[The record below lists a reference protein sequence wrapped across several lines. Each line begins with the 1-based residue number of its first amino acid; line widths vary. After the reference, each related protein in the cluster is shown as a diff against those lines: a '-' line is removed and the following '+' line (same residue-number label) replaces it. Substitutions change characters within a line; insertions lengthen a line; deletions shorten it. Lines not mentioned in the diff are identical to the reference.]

1 MALYQATTQQVEELT
16 KSTGTGY
23 PSIDRPWLS
32 YYTKE
37 AIEDPLPQMS
47 LFEYLYE
54 NNKYNLDSDALNY
67 MGNKISFRE
76 LFKRIDEAAKAFL
89 AQGVQEGDIVSILT
103 VACVPCVISF
113 YALNKIGAIVDFIN
127 VLSTAKDLVKFFRA
141 NKSKVVVSADIFMN
155 KALLAAKAIGVEH
168 VISFSM
174 EDDLPFLK
182 KVGTLFQSNPDVDE
196 SYLQDKV
203 VLTWDKFIASGAHVP
218 DITYIKNPNTPA
230 LLAHTGGTTGFPKA
244 VMLSDNAMNA
254 VAFQYHYIFRVEPK
268 ENVFLN
274 LVVPFVVYGSLINM
288 HMPLTMRSTVVLIP
302 NFDAEDWPEYFN
314 KYKPNFITA
323 IPNYIAP
330 MLNNPRM
337 RNVNL
342 ECLKVIAVG
351 GEGAGNALEVDMN
364 RFLKRHG
371 SKAKL
376 LKGYGMT
383 ELSASACTGFGDV
396 NALGSVGV
404 PLPRNQ
410 VQIVNPD
417 TGMECKYNEIG
428 EICFRGPGMMLG
440 YKDNPEEMKSL
451 FRKHSDGTYWVHTG
465 DLGYMNRKGL
475 LYIVGRIKRA
485 ILTQYKG
492 TAYRIY
498 PNVIEEVLIS
508 HPAVREACVVKLH
521 EDRRGR
527 TKAYIAL
534 NDHNRVDEEEI
545 ERELRSFCDAEMAEY
560 MRPFLYEFRGSLP
573 LTPAGKVDYKLLEI
587 QTAGQR

>member
-47 LFEYLYE
+47 LFDYLYE

-113 YALNKIGAIVDFIN
+113 YALNKIGAVVDFIN

-203 VLTWDKFIASGAHVP
+203 VLTWDKFIATGAHVP

>member
-16 KSTGTGY
+16 KTTGTGY

-32 YYTKE
+32 YFSKE
-37 AIEDPLPQMS
+37 ALEDPLPQMS

-67 MGNKISFRE
+67 MGHKISYRE

-89 AQGVQEGDIVSILT
+89 AQGVREGDIVSILT
-103 VACVPCVISF
+103 VASVPCVICF
-113 YALNKIGAIVDFIN
+113 YALNKIGAVVDYIN

-141 NKSKVVVSADIFMN
+141 NKSRVVVSADIFMN
-155 KALLAAKAIGVEH
+155 KTLLAAKAIGVEH
-168 VISFSM
+168 VIAFSM
-174 EDDLPFLK
+174 EEDLPFFK

-196 SYLQDKV
+196 SYLQDDI
-203 VLTWDKFIASGAHVP
+203 VLTWDKFIATGAHVP
-218 DITYIKNPNTPA
+218 DITYQKDPATPA

-244 VMLSDNAMNA
+244 VVLSDNAMNA
-254 VAFQYHYIFRVEPK
+254 VAFQYHYIFHLDLK
-268 ENVFLN
+268 ESVFLD

-302 NFDAEDWPEYFN
+302 NFDADDWPEYFN
-314 KYKPNFITA
+314 KYKPNYLTA
-323 IPNYIAP
+323 IPNYVAP

-342 ECLKVIAVG
+342 DCLKVIAVG
-351 GEGAGNALEVDMN
+351 GEGAGNALEVDLN

-383 ELSASACTGFGDV
+383 EMSASACTAFGDV
-396 NALGSVGV
+396 NALGSVGA

-417 TGMECKYNEIG
+417 TGLECKYNEIG
-428 EICFRGPGMMLG
+428 EICFQGPGQMMG
-440 YKDNPEEMKSL
+440 YMNDPEEMKTVD
-451 FRKHSDGTYWVHTG
+451 RKHSDGTYWLHTG
-465 DLGYMNRKGL
+465 DLGYMNRRGL

-498 PNVIEEVLIS
+498 PNVIEDILMS

-521 EDRRGR
+521 EDRWGR

-545 ERELRSFCDAEMAEY
+545 ERELRSYCDNEMAEY

>member
-16 KSTGTGY
+16 KTTGTGY

-32 YYTKE
+32 YFSKE
-37 AIEDPLPQMS
+37 ALEDPLPQMS

-67 MGNKISFRE
+67 MGHKISYRE

-89 AQGVQEGDIVSILT
+89 AQGVREGDIVSILT
-103 VACVPCVISF
+103 VASVPCVICF
-113 YALNKIGAIVDFIN
+113 YALNKIGAVVDYIN

-141 NKSKVVVSADIFMN
+141 NKSRVVVSADIFMN
-155 KALLAAKAIGVEH
+155 KTLLAAKAIGVEH
-168 VISFSM
+168 VIAFSM

-182 KVGTLFQSNPDVDE
+182 NVGTLFQSNPDVDE
-196 SYLQDKV
+196 SYLQDDI

-218 DITYIKNPNTPA
+218 DITYQKDPSKPA

-244 VMLSDNAMNA
+244 VVLSDNAMNA
-254 VAFQYHYIFRVEPK
+254 VAFQYHYIFHLDLK
-268 ENVFLN
+268 ESVFLD

-302 NFDAEDWPEYFN
+302 NFDADDWPEYFN
-314 KYKPNFITA
+314 KYKPNYLTA
-323 IPNYIAP
+323 IPNYVAP

-342 ECLKVIAVG
+342 DCLKVIAVG
-351 GEGAGNALEVDMN
+351 GEGAGNALEVDLN

-383 ELSASACTGFGDV
+383 EMSASACTAFGDV
-396 NALGSVGV
+396 NALGSVGA

-417 TGMECKYNEIG
+417 TGLECKYNEIG
-428 EICFRGPGMMLG
+428 EICFQGPGQMMG
-440 YKDNPEEMKSL
+440 YMNDPEEMKTVY
-451 FRKHSDGTYWVHTG
+451 RKHSDGTYWLHTG
-465 DLGYMNRKGL
+465 DLGYMNRRGL

-498 PNVIEEVLIS
+498 PNVIEDILMS
-508 HPAVREACVVKLH
+508 HPAVREACIVKLH

-545 ERELRSFCDAEMAEY
+545 ERELRSYCDNEMAEY

>member
-113 YALNKIGAIVDFIN
+113 YALNKIGAVVDFIN

>member
-16 KSTGTGY
+16 KTTGTGY

-32 YYTKE
+32 YFSKE
-37 AIEDPLPQMS
+37 ALEDPLPQMS

-67 MGNKISFRE
+67 MGHKISYRE

-89 AQGVQEGDIVSILT
+89 AQGVREGDIVSILT
-103 VACVPCVISF
+103 VASVPCVICF
-113 YALNKIGAIVDFIN
+113 YALNKIGAVVDYIN

-141 NKSKVVVSADIFMN
+141 NKSRVVVSADIFMN
-155 KALLAAKAIGVEH
+155 KTLLAAKAIGVEH
-168 VISFSM
+168 VIAFSM
-174 EDDLPFLK
+174 EEDLPFFK

-196 SYLQDKV
+196 SYLQDDV
-203 VLTWDKFIASGAHVP
+203 VLTWDKFLATGAHVP
-218 DITYIKNPNTPA
+218 DITYQKDPATPA

-244 VMLSDNAMNA
+244 VVLSDNAMNA
-254 VAFQYHYIFRVEPK
+254 VAFQYHYIFHLDLK
-268 ENVFLN
+268 ESVFLD

-302 NFDAEDWPEYFN
+302 NFDADDWPEYFN
-314 KYKPNFITA
+314 KYKPNYLTA
-323 IPNYIAP
+323 IPNYVAP

-342 ECLKVIAVG
+342 DCLKVIAVG
-351 GEGAGNALEVDMN
+351 GEGAGNALEVDLN

-383 ELSASACTGFGDV
+383 EMSASACTAFGDV
-396 NALGSVGV
+396 NALGSVGA

-417 TGMECKYNEIG
+417 TGLECKYNEIG
-428 EICFRGPGMMLG
+428 EICFQGPGQMMG
-440 YKDNPEEMKSL
+440 YMNDPEEMKTVY
-451 FRKHSDGTYWVHTG
+451 RKHSDGTYWLHTG
-465 DLGYMNRKGL
+465 DLGYMNRRGL

-498 PNVIEEVLIS
+498 PNVIEDILMS
-508 HPAVREACVVKLH
+508 HPAVREACIVKLH

-545 ERELRSFCDAEMAEY
+545 ERELRSYCDNEMAEY

>member
-1 MALYQATTQQVEELT
+1 MAFTDA
-16 KSTGTGY
+16 GY

-32 YYTKE
+32 YFSKE
-37 AIEDPLPQMS
+37 ALEDPLPQMS

-67 MGNKISFRE
+67 MGHKISYRE

-89 AQGVQEGDIVSILT
+89 AQGVREGDIVSILT
-103 VACVPCVISF
+103 VASVPCVICF
-113 YALNKIGAIVDFIN
+113 YALNKIGAVVDYIN

-141 NKSKVVVSADIFMN
+141 NKSRVVVSADIFMN
-155 KALLAAKAIGVEH
+155 KTLLAAKAIGVEH
-168 VISFSM
+168 VIAFSM
-174 EDDLPFLK
+174 EEDLPFLK

-196 SYLQDKV
+196 SYLQDDV
-203 VLTWDKFIASGAHVP
+203 VLTWDKFLASGAHVP
-218 DITYIKNPNTPA
+218 DITYQKDPATPA

-244 VMLSDNAMNA
+244 VVLSDNAMNA
-254 VAFQYHYIFRVEPK
+254 VAFQYHYIFHLDLK
-268 ENVFLN
+268 ESVFLD

-302 NFDAEDWPEYFN
+302 NFDADDWPEYFN
-314 KYKPNFITA
+314 KYKPNYLTA
-323 IPNYIAP
+323 IPNYVAP

-342 ECLKVIAVG
+342 DCLKVIAVG
-351 GEGAGNALEVDMN
+351 GEGAGNALEVDLN

-383 ELSASACTGFGDV
+383 EMSASACTAFGDV
-396 NALGSVGV
+396 NALGSVGA

-417 TGMECKYNEIG
+417 TGLECKYNEIG
-428 EICFRGPGMMLG
+428 EICFQGPGQMMG
-440 YKDNPEEMKSL
+440 YMNDPEEMKTVY
-451 FRKHSDGTYWVHTG
+451 RKHSDGTYWLHTG
-465 DLGYMNRKGL
+465 DLGYMNRRGL

-498 PNVIEEVLIS
+498 PNVIEDILMS
-508 HPAVREACVVKLH
+508 HPAVREACIVKLH

-545 ERELRSFCDAEMAEY
+545 ERELRSYCDNEMAEY

>member
-16 KSTGTGY
+16 KTTGTGY

-32 YYTKE
+32 YFSKE
-37 AIEDPLPQMS
+37 ALEDPLPQMS

-67 MGNKISFRE
+67 MGHKISYRE

-89 AQGVQEGDIVSILT
+89 AQGVREGDIVSILT
-103 VACVPCVISF
+103 VASVPCVICF
-113 YALNKIGAIVDFIN
+113 YALNKIGAIVDYIN

-141 NKSKVVVSADIFMN
+141 NKSRVVVSADIFMN
-155 KALLAAKAIGVEH
+155 KTLLAAKAIGVEH
-168 VISFSM
+168 VIAFSM
-174 EDDLPFLK
+174 EEDLPFFK

-196 SYLQDKV
+196 SYLQDDV
-203 VLTWDKFIASGAHVP
+203 VLTWDKFLASGAHVP
-218 DITYIKNPNTPA
+218 DITYQKDPATPA

-244 VMLSDNAMNA
+244 VVLSDNAMNA
-254 VAFQYHYIFRVEPK
+254 VAFQYHYIFH
-268 ENVFLN
+268 LD
-274 LVVPFVVYGSLINM
+274 FVVYGSLINM

-302 NFDAEDWPEYFN
+302 NFDADDWPEYFN
-314 KYKPNFITA
+314 KYKPNYLTA
-323 IPNYIAP
+323 IPNYVAP

-342 ECLKVIAVG
+342 DCLKVIAVG
-351 GEGAGNALEVDMN
+351 GEGAGNALEVDLN

-383 ELSASACTGFGDV
+383 EMSASACTAFGDV
-396 NALGSVGV
+396 NALGSVGA

-417 TGMECKYNEIG
+417 TGLECKYNEIG
-428 EICFRGPGMMLG
+428 EICFQGPGQMMG
-440 YKDNPEEMKSL
+440 YMNDPEEMKTVY
-451 FRKHSDGTYWVHTG
+451 RKHSDGTYWLHTG
-465 DLGYMNRKGL
+465 DLGYMNRRGL

-498 PNVIEEVLIS
+498 PNVIEDILMS
-508 HPAVREACVVKLH
+508 HPAVREACIVKLH

-545 ERELRSFCDAEMAEY
+545 ERELRSYCDNEMAEY

>member
-16 KSTGTGY
+16 KTTGTGY

-32 YYTKE
+32 YFSKE
-37 AIEDPLPQMS
+37 ALEDPLPQMS

-67 MGNKISFRE
+67 MGHKISYRE

-89 AQGVQEGDIVSILT
+89 AQGVREGDIVSILT
-103 VACVPCVISF
+103 VASVPCVICF
-113 YALNKIGAIVDFIN
+113 YALNKIGAVVDYIN

-141 NKSKVVVSADIFMN
+141 NKSRVVVSADIFMN
-155 KALLAAKAIGVEH
+155 KTLLAAKAIGVEH
-168 VISFSM
+168 VIAFSM
-174 EDDLPFLK
+174 EEDLPFFK

-196 SYLQDKV
+196 SYLQDDV
-203 VLTWDKFIASGAHVP
+203 VLTWDKFLASGAHVP
-218 DITYIKNPNTPA
+218 DITYQKDPATPA

-244 VMLSDNAMNA
+244 VVLSDNAMNA
-254 VAFQYHYIFRVEPK
+254 VAFQYHYIFHLDLK
-268 ENVFLN
+268 ESVFLD

-302 NFDAEDWPEYFN
+302 NFDADDWPEYFN
-314 KYKPNFITA
+314 KYKPNYLTA
-323 IPNYIAP
+323 IPNYVAP

-342 ECLKVIAVG
+342 DCLKVIAVG
-351 GEGAGNALEVDMN
+351 GEGAGNALEVDLN

-383 ELSASACTGFGDV
+383 EMSASACTAFGDV
-396 NALGSVGV
+396 NALGSVGA

-417 TGMECKYNEIG
+417 TGLECKYNEIG
-428 EICFRGPGMMLG
+428 EICFQGPGQMMG
-440 YKDNPEEMKSL
+440 YMNDPEEMKTVY
-451 FRKHSDGTYWVHTG
+451 RKHSDGTYWLHTG
-465 DLGYMNRKGL
+465 DLGYMNRRGL

-498 PNVIEEVLIS
+498 PNVIEDILMS
-508 HPAVREACVVKLH
+508 HPAVREACIVKLH

-545 ERELRSFCDAEMAEY
+545 ERELRSYCDNEMAEY

>member
-16 KSTGTGY
+16 KTTGTGY

-32 YYTKE
+32 YFSKE
-37 AIEDPLPQMS
+37 ALEDPLPQMS

-67 MGNKISFRE
+67 MGHKISYRE

-89 AQGVQEGDIVSILT
+89 AQGVREGDIVSILT
-103 VACVPCVISF
+103 VASVPCVICF
-113 YALNKIGAIVDFIN
+113 YALNKIGAVVDYIN

-141 NKSKVVVSADIFMN
+141 NKSRVVVSADIFMN
-155 KALLAAKAIGVEH
+155 KTLLAAKAIGVEH
-168 VISFSM
+168 VIAFSM
-174 EDDLPFLK
+174 EEDLPFFK

-196 SYLQDKV
+196 SYLQDDV
-203 VLTWDKFIASGAHVP
+203 VLTWDKFLASGAHVP
-218 DITYIKNPNTPA
+218 DITYQKDPSKPA

-244 VMLSDNAMNA
+244 VVLSDNAMNA
-254 VAFQYHYIFRVEPK
+254 VAFQYHYIFHLEPK
-268 ENVFLN
+268 ESVFLN

-302 NFDAEDWPEYFN
+302 NFDADDWPEYFN
-314 KYKPNFITA
+314 KYKPNYLTA
-323 IPNYIAP
+323 IPNYVAP

-342 ECLKVIAVG
+342 DCLKVIAVG
-351 GEGAGNALEVDMN
+351 GEGAGNALEVDLN

-383 ELSASACTGFGDV
+383 EMSASACTAFGDV
-396 NALGSVGV
+396 NALGSVGA

-417 TGMECKYNEIG
+417 TGLECKYNEIG
-428 EICFRGPGMMLG
+428 EICFQGPGQMMG
-440 YKDNPEEMKSL
+440 YMNDPEEMKTVY
-451 FRKHSDGTYWVHTG
+451 RKHSDGTYWLHTG
-465 DLGYMNRKGL
+465 DLGYMNRRGL

-498 PNVIEEVLIS
+498 PNVIEDILMS
-508 HPAVREACVVKLH
+508 HPAVREACIVKLH

-545 ERELRSFCDAEMAEY
+545 ERELRSYCDNEMAEY

>member
-16 KSTGTGY
+16 KTTGTGY

-32 YYTKE
+32 YFSKE
-37 AIEDPLPQMS
+37 ALEDPLPQMS

-67 MGNKISFRE
+67 MGHKISYRE

-89 AQGVQEGDIVSILT
+89 AQGVREGDIVSILT
-103 VACVPCVISF
+103 VASVPCVICF
-113 YALNKIGAIVDFIN
+113 YALNKIGAVVDYIN

-141 NKSKVVVSADIFMN
+141 NKSRVVVSADIFMN
-155 KALLAAKAIGVEH
+155 KTLLAAKAIGVEH
-168 VISFSM
+168 VIAFSM
-174 EDDLPFLK
+174 EEDLPFLK

-196 SYLQDKV
+196 SYLQDDV
-203 VLTWDKFIASGAHVP
+203 VLTWDKFLASGAHVP
-218 DITYIKNPNTPA
+218 DITYQKDPATPA

-244 VMLSDNAMNA
+244 VVLSDNAMNA
-254 VAFQYHYIFRVEPK
+254 VAFQYHYIFHLDLK
-268 ENVFLN
+268 ESVFLD

-302 NFDAEDWPEYFN
+302 NFDADDWPEYFN
-314 KYKPNFITA
+314 KYKPNYLTA
-323 IPNYIAP
+323 IPNYVAP

-342 ECLKVIAVG
+342 DCLKVIAVG
-351 GEGAGNALEVDMN
+351 GEGAGNALEVDLN

-383 ELSASACTGFGDV
+383 EMSASACTAFGDV
-396 NALGSVGV
+396 NALGSVGA

-417 TGMECKYNEIG
+417 TGLECKYNEIG
-428 EICFRGPGMMLG
+428 EICFQGPGQMMG
-440 YKDNPEEMKSL
+440 YMNDPEEMKTVY
-451 FRKHSDGTYWVHTG
+451 RKHSDGTYWLHTG
-465 DLGYMNRKGL
+465 DLGYMNRRGL

-498 PNVIEEVLIS
+498 PNVIEDILMS

-521 EDRRGR
+521 EDRWGR

-545 ERELRSFCDAEMAEY
+545 ERELRSYCDNEMAEY

>member
-16 KSTGTGY
+16 KTTGTGY

-32 YYTKE
+32 YFSKE
-37 AIEDPLPQMS
+37 ALEDPLPQMS

-67 MGNKISFRE
+67 MGHKISYRE

-89 AQGVQEGDIVSILT
+89 AQGVREGDIVSILT
-103 VACVPCVISF
+103 VASVPCVICF
-113 YALNKIGAIVDFIN
+113 YALNKIGAVVDYIN

-141 NKSKVVVSADIFMN
+141 NKSRVVVSADIFMN
-155 KALLAAKAIGVEH
+155 KTLLAAKAIGVEH
-168 VISFSM
+168 VIAFSM
-174 EDDLPFLK
+174 EEDLPFFK

-196 SYLQDKV
+196 SYLQDDV
-203 VLTWDKFIASGAHVP
+203 VLTWDKFLASGAHVP
-218 DITYIKNPNTPA
+218 DIPYQKDPATPA

-244 VMLSDNAMNA
+244 VVLSDNAMNA
-254 VAFQYHYIFRVEPK
+254 VAFQYHYIFHLDLK
-268 ENVFLN
+268 ESVFLD

-302 NFDAEDWPEYFN
+302 NFDADDWPEYFN
-314 KYKPNFITA
+314 KYKPNYLTA
-323 IPNYIAP
+323 IPNYVAP

-342 ECLKVIAVG
+342 DCLKVIAVG
-351 GEGAGNALEVDMN
+351 GEGAGNALEVDLN

-383 ELSASACTGFGDV
+383 EMSASACTAFGDV
-396 NALGSVGV
+396 NALGSVGA

-417 TGMECKYNEIG
+417 TGLECKYNEIG
-428 EICFRGPGMMLG
+428 EICFQGPGQMMG
-440 YKDNPEEMKSL
+440 YMNDPEEMKTVY
-451 FRKHSDGTYWVHTG
+451 RKHSDGTYWLHTG
-465 DLGYMNRKGL
+465 DLGYMNRRGL

-498 PNVIEEVLIS
+498 PNVIEDILMS
-508 HPAVREACVVKLH
+508 HPAVREACIVKLH

-545 ERELRSFCDAEMAEY
+545 ERELRSYCDNEMAEY

>member
-16 KSTGTGY
+16 KTTGTGY

-32 YYTKE
+32 YFSKE
-37 AIEDPLPQMS
+37 ALEDPLPQMS

-67 MGNKISFRE
+67 MGHKISYRE

-89 AQGVQEGDIVSILT
+89 AQGVREGDIVSILT
-103 VACVPCVISF
+103 VASVPCVICF
-113 YALNKIGAIVDFIN
+113 YALNKIGAVVDYIN

-141 NKSKVVVSADIFMN
+141 NKSRVVVSADIFMN
-155 KALLAAKAIGVEH
+155 KTLLAAKAIGVEH
-168 VISFSM
+168 VIAFSM
-174 EDDLPFLK
+174 EEDLPFFK

-196 SYLQDKV
+196 SYLQDDV
-203 VLTWDKFIASGAHVP
+203 VLTWDKFLASGAHVP
-218 DITYIKNPNTPA
+218 DITYQKDPATPA

-244 VMLSDNAMNA
+244 VVLSDNAMNA
-254 VAFQYHYIFRVEPK
+254 VAFQYHYIFHLEPK
-268 ENVFLN
+268 ESVFLN

-302 NFDAEDWPEYFN
+302 NFDADDWPEYFN
-314 KYKPNFITA
+314 KYKPNYLTA
-323 IPNYIAP
+323 IPNYVAP

-342 ECLKVIAVG
+342 DCLKVIAVG
-351 GEGAGNALEVDMN
+351 GEGAGNALEVDLN

-383 ELSASACTGFGDV
+383 EMSASACTAFGDV
-396 NALGSVGV
+396 NALGSVGA

-417 TGMECKYNEIG
+417 TGLECKYNEIG
-428 EICFRGPGMMLG
+428 EICFQGPGQMMG
-440 YKDNPEEMKSL
+440 YMNDPEEMKTVY
-451 FRKHSDGTYWVHTG
+451 RKHSDGTYWLHTG
-465 DLGYMNRKGL
+465 DLGYMNRRGL

-498 PNVIEEVLIS
+498 PNVIEDILMS
-508 HPAVREACVVKLH
+508 HPAVREACIVKLH

-534 NDHNRVDEEEI
+534 NDHNRVDEEDI
-545 ERELRSFCDAEMAEY
+545 ERELRSYCDNEMAEY

>member
-16 KSTGTGY
+16 KTTGTGY

-32 YYTKE
+32 YFSKE

-67 MGNKISFRE
+67 MGHKISYRE

-89 AQGVQEGDIVSILT
+89 AQGVREGDIVSILT
-103 VACVPCVISF
+103 VASVPCVICF
-113 YALNKIGAIVDFIN
+113 YALNKIGAVVDYIN

-141 NKSKVVVSADIFMN
+141 NKSRVVVSADIFMN
-155 KALLAAKAIGVEH
+155 KTLLAAKAIGVEH
-168 VISFSM
+168 VIAFSM
-174 EDDLPFLK
+174 EEDLPFFK

-196 SYLQDKV
+196 SYLQDDV
-203 VLTWDKFIASGAHVP
+203 VLTWDKFLASGAHVP
-218 DITYIKNPNTPA
+218 DITYQKDPSKPA

-244 VMLSDNAMNA
+244 VVLNDNAMNA
-254 VAFQYHYIFRVEPK
+254 VAFQYHYIFHLEPK
-268 ENVFLN
+268 ESVFLN

-302 NFDAEDWPEYFN
+302 NFDADDWPEYFN
-314 KYKPNFITA
+314 KYKPNYLTA
-323 IPNYIAP
+323 IPNYVAP

-342 ECLKVIAVG
+342 DCLKVIAVG
-351 GEGAGNALEVDMN
+351 GEGAGNALEVDLN

-383 ELSASACTGFGDV
+383 EMSASACTAFGDV
-396 NALGSVGV
+396 NALGSVGA

-417 TGMECKYNEIG
+417 TGLECKYNEIG
-428 EICFRGPGMMLG
+428 EICFQGPGQMMG
-440 YKDNPEEMKSL
+440 YMNDPEEMKTVY
-451 FRKHSDGTYWVHTG
+451 RKHSDGTYWLHTG
-465 DLGYMNRKGL
+465 DLGYMNRRGL

-498 PNVIEEVLIS
+498 PNVIEDILMS

-521 EDRRGR
+521 EDRWGR

-545 ERELRSFCDAEMAEY
+545 ERELRSYCDNEMAEY

>member
-54 NNKYNLDSDALNY
+54 NNKYNLDSDALNF
-67 MGNKISFRE
+67 MGHKISYRE

-89 AQGVQEGDIVSILT
+89 AQGVREGDIVSILT
-103 VACVPCVISF
+103 VASVPCVVCF
-113 YALNKIGAIVDFIN
+113 YALNKIGAVVDFIN

-141 NKSKVVVSADIFMN
+141 NKSRVVVSADIFMN
-155 KALLAAKAIGVEH
+155 KTLLAAKAMGVEH

-174 EDDLPFLK
+174 EDDLPFFK

-203 VLTWDKFIASGAHVP
+203 VLTWDKFIATGAHVP
-218 DITYIKNPNTPA
+218 DITYTKDPNKPA

-254 VAFQYHYIFRVEPK
+254 VAFQYHYIFHLDLK
-268 ENVFLN
+268 ESVFLN

-288 HMPLTMRSTVVLIP
+288 HMPLTMRATVVLIP

-314 KYKPNFITA
+314 KYKPNYITA

-342 ECLKVIAVG
+342 EGLKVIAVG

-410 VQIVNPD
+410 LQIVNPD

-440 YKDNPEEMKSL
+440 YMDNPEEMTSL
-451 FRKHSDGTYWVHTG
+451 FRKHKDGTYWLHTG
-465 DLGYMNRKGL
+465 DLGYMNRRGL

-521 EDRRGR
+521 DDRRGR

-573 LTPAGKVDYKLLEI
+573 LTPAGKVDYRLLEI

>member
-1 MALYQATTQQVEELT
+1 
-16 KSTGTGY
+16 
-23 PSIDRPWLS
+23 
-32 YYTKE
+32 
-37 AIEDPLPQMS
+37 
-47 LFEYLYE
+47 
-54 NNKYNLDSDALNY
+54 
-67 MGNKISFRE
+67 
-76 LFKRIDEAAKAFL
+76 
-89 AQGVQEGDIVSILT
+89 
-103 VACVPCVISF
+103 
-113 YALNKIGAIVDFIN
+113 
-127 VLSTAKDLVKFFRA
+127 
-141 NKSKVVVSADIFMN
+141 
-155 KALLAAKAIGVEH
+155 
-168 VISFSM
+168 
-174 EDDLPFLK
+174 
-182 KVGTLFQSNPDVDE
+182 
-196 SYLQDKV
+196 
-203 VLTWDKFIASGAHVP
+203 
-218 DITYIKNPNTPA
+218 
-230 LLAHTGGTTGFPKA
+230 
-244 VMLSDNAMNA
+244 
-254 VAFQYHYIFRVEPK
+254 
-268 ENVFLN
+268 
-274 LVVPFVVYGSLINM
+274 
-288 HMPLTMRSTVVLIP
+288 
-302 NFDAEDWPEYFN
+302 
-314 KYKPNFITA
+314 
-323 IPNYIAP
+323 
-330 MLNNPRM
+330 M

-342 ECLKVIAVG
+342 EGLKVIAVG
-351 GEGAGNALEVDMN
+351 GEGTGNALEVDMN

-410 VQIVNPD
+410 LQIVNPD

-440 YKDNPEEMKSL
+440 YMDNPEEMTSL
-451 FRKHSDGTYWVHTG
+451 FRKHKDGTYWLHTG
-465 DLGYMNRKGL
+465 DLGYMNRRGL

>member
-16 KSTGTGY
+16 KTTGTGY

-32 YYTKE
+32 YFSKE
-37 AIEDPLPQMS
+37 ALEDPLPQMS

-67 MGNKISFRE
+67 MGHKISYRE

-89 AQGVQEGDIVSILT
+89 AQGVREGDIVSILT
-103 VACVPCVISF
+103 VASVPCVICF
-113 YALNKIGAIVDFIN
+113 YALNKIGAVVDYIN

-141 NKSKVVVSADIFMN
+141 NKSRVVVSADIFMN
-155 KALLAAKAIGVEH
+155 KTLLAAKAIGVEH
-168 VISFSM
+168 VIAFSM
-174 EDDLPFLK
+174 EEDLPFFK

-196 SYLQDKV
+196 SYLQDDV
-203 VLTWDKFIASGAHVP
+203 VLTWDKFLASGAHVP
-218 DITYIKNPNTPA
+218 DITYQKDPATPA

-244 VMLSDNAMNA
+244 VVLSDNAMNA
-254 VAFQYHYIFRVEPK
+254 VAFQYHYIFHLDLK
-268 ENVFLN
+268 ESVFLD

-302 NFDAEDWPEYFN
+302 NFDADDWPEYFN
-314 KYKPNFITA
+314 KYKPNYLTA
-323 IPNYIAP
+323 IPNYVAP

-342 ECLKVIAVG
+342 DCLKVIAVG
-351 GEGAGNALEVDMN
+351 GEGAGNALEVDLN

-383 ELSASACTGFGDV
+383 EMSASACTAFGDV
-396 NALGSVGV
+396 NALGSVGA

-417 TGMECKYNEIG
+417 TGLECKYNEIG
-428 EICFRGPGMMLG
+428 EICFQGPGQMMG
-440 YKDNPEEMKSL
+440 YMNDPEEMKTVY
-451 FRKHSDGTYWVHTG
+451 RKHSDGTYWLHTG
-465 DLGYMNRKGL
+465 DLGYMNRRGL

-498 PNVIEEVLIS
+498 PNVIEDILMS

-521 EDRRGR
+521 EDRWGR

-545 ERELRSFCDAEMAEY
+545 ERELRSYCDNEMAEY

>member
-16 KSTGTGY
+16 KTTGTGY

-32 YYTKE
+32 YFSKE
-37 AIEDPLPQMS
+37 ALEDPLPQMS

-67 MGNKISFRE
+67 MGHKISYRE

-89 AQGVQEGDIVSILT
+89 AQGVREGDIVSILT
-103 VACVPCVISF
+103 VASVPCVICF
-113 YALNKIGAIVDFIN
+113 YALNKIGAVVDYIN

-141 NKSKVVVSADIFMN
+141 NKSRVVVSADIFMN
-155 KALLAAKAIGVEH
+155 KTLLAAKAIGVEH
-168 VISFSM
+168 VIAFSM
-174 EDDLPFLK
+174 EEDLPFFK

-196 SYLQDKV
+196 SYLQDDV
-203 VLTWDKFIASGAHVP
+203 VLTWDKFLASGAHVP
-218 DITYIKNPNTPA
+218 DITYQKDPATPA

-244 VMLSDNAMNA
+244 VVLSDNAMNA
-254 VAFQYHYIFRVEPK
+254 VAFQYHYIFHLEPK
-268 ENVFLN
+268 ESVFLN

-302 NFDAEDWPEYFN
+302 NFDADDWPEYFN
-314 KYKPNFITA
+314 KYKPNYLTA
-323 IPNYIAP
+323 IPNYVAP

-342 ECLKVIAVG
+342 DCLKVIAVG
-351 GEGAGNALEVDMN
+351 GEGAGNALEVDLN

-383 ELSASACTGFGDV
+383 EMSASACTAFGDV
-396 NALGSVGV
+396 NALGSVGA

-417 TGMECKYNEIG
+417 TGLECKYNEIG
-428 EICFRGPGMMLG
+428 EICFQGPGQMMG
-440 YKDNPEEMKSL
+440 YMNDPEEMKTVY
-451 FRKHSDGTYWVHTG
+451 RKHSDGTYWLHTG
-465 DLGYMNRKGL
+465 DLGYMNRRGL

-498 PNVIEEVLIS
+498 PNVIEDILMS
-508 HPAVREACVVKLH
+508 HPAVREACIVKLH

-545 ERELRSFCDAEMAEY
+545 ERELRSYCDNEMAEY

>member
-16 KSTGTGY
+16 KTTGTGY

-32 YYTKE
+32 YFSKE
-37 AIEDPLPQMS
+37 ALEDPLPQMS

-67 MGNKISFRE
+67 MGHKISYRE

-89 AQGVQEGDIVSILT
+89 AQGVREGDIVSILT
-103 VACVPCVISF
+103 VASVPCVICF
-113 YALNKIGAIVDFIN
+113 YALNKIGAVVDYIN

-141 NKSKVVVSADIFMN
+141 NKSRVVVSADIFMN
-155 KALLAAKAIGVEH
+155 KTLLAAKAIGVEH
-168 VISFSM
+168 VIAFSM
-174 EDDLPFLK
+174 EEDLPFFK

-196 SYLQDKV
+196 SYLQDDI
-203 VLTWDKFIASGAHVP
+203 VLTWDKFIATGAHVP
-218 DITYIKNPNTPA
+218 DITYQKDPATPA

-244 VMLSDNAMNA
+244 VVLSDNAMNA
-254 VAFQYHYIFRVEPK
+254 VAFQYHYIFHLEPK
-268 ENVFLN
+268 ESVFLN

-302 NFDAEDWPEYFN
+302 NFDADDWPEYFN
-314 KYKPNFITA
+314 KYKPNYLTA
-323 IPNYIAP
+323 IPNYVAP

-342 ECLKVIAVG
+342 DCLKVIAVG
-351 GEGAGNALEVDMN
+351 GEGAGNALEVDLN

-383 ELSASACTGFGDV
+383 EMSASACTAFGDV
-396 NALGSVGV
+396 NALGSVGA

-417 TGMECKYNEIG
+417 TGLECKYNEIG
-428 EICFRGPGMMLG
+428 EICFQGPGQMMG
-440 YKDNPEEMKSL
+440 YMNDPEEMKTVY
-451 FRKHSDGTYWVHTG
+451 RKHSDGTYWLHTG
-465 DLGYMNRKGL
+465 DLGYMNRRGL

-498 PNVIEEVLIS
+498 PNVIEDILMS
-508 HPAVREACVVKLH
+508 HPAVREACIVKLH

-545 ERELRSFCDAEMAEY
+545 ERELRSYCDNEMAEY

>member
-16 KSTGTGY
+16 KTTGTGY

-32 YYTKE
+32 YYSKE

-67 MGNKISFRE
+67 MGHKISYRE

-89 AQGVQEGDIVSILT
+89 AQGVREGDIVSILT
-103 VACVPCVISF
+103 VASVPCVICF
-113 YALNKIGAIVDFIN
+113 YALNKIGAIVDYIN

-141 NKSKVVVSADIFMN
+141 NKSRVVVSADIFMN
-155 KALLAAKAIGVEH
+155 KTLLAAKAIGVEH
-168 VISFSM
+168 VIAFSM
-174 EDDLPFLK
+174 EEDLPLFK
-182 KVGTLFQSNPDVDE
+182 KIGTLFQSNPDVDE
-196 SYLQDKV
+196 SYLQDEIV
-203 VLTWDKFIASGAHVP
+203 MTWDKFLATGAHLP
-218 DITYIKNPNTPA
+218 DITYRKDPSKPA

-244 VMLSDNAMNA
+244 VVLNDNAMNA
-254 VAFQYHYIFRVEPK
+254 VAFQYHYIFHLEPK
-268 ENVFLN
+268 ESVFLN

-302 NFDAEDWPEYFN
+302 NFDADDWPEYFN
-314 KYKPNFITA
+314 KYKPNYLTA
-323 IPNYIAP
+323 IPNYVAP

-342 ECLKVIAVG
+342 DCLKVIAVG
-351 GEGAGNALEVDMN
+351 GEGAGNALEVDLN

-383 ELSASACTGFGDV
+383 EMSASACTAFGDV

-417 TGMECKYNEIG
+417 TGLECKYNEIG
-428 EICFRGPGMMLG
+428 EICFQGPGQMMG
-440 YKDNPEEMKSL
+440 YMNDPEEMKTVY
-451 FRKHSDGTYWVHTG
+451 RKHSDGTYWLHTG
-465 DLGYMNRKGL
+465 DLGYMNRRGL

-498 PNVIEEVLIS
+498 PNVIEDILMS
-508 HPAVREACVVKLH
+508 HPAVREACIVKLH

-534 NDHNRVDEEEI
+534 NDHNRVDEDEI
-545 ERELRSFCDAEMAEY
+545 ERELRSYCDSEMAEY

>member
-16 KSTGTGY
+16 KTTGTGY
-23 PSIDRPWLS
+23 PSIDRPWLNYFS
-32 YYTKE
+32 KE
-37 AIEDPLPQMS
+37 AIEDPLPNMS

-67 MGNKISFRE
+67 MGHKITYRE
-76 LFKRIDEAAKAFL
+76 LFKRIDETAKAFL
-89 AQGVQEGDIVSILT
+89 AQGVREGDIVSILT
-103 VACVPCVISF
+103 VACVPCVVCY
-113 YALNKIGAIVDFIN
+113 YALNKIGAVVDYIN

-141 NKSKVVVSADIFMN
+141 NRSRVVVSADIFMN
-155 KALLAAKAIGVEH
+155 RTLLAAKAIGVEH
-168 VISFSM
+168 VIAFSM
-174 EDDLPFLK
+174 EDDLPLFK
-182 KVGTLFQSNPDVDE
+182 KVGTLFKSNSDVDE
-196 SYLQDKV
+196 SYLQDPV

-218 DITYIKNPNTPA
+218 DITYQKDPSKPA

-244 VMLSDNAMNA
+244 VVLNDNAMNA
-254 VAFQYHYIFRVEPK
+254 VAFQYHYIFHLEPK
-268 ENVFLN
+268 ESVFLN

-302 NFDAEDWPEYFN
+302 NFDADDWPEYFN
-314 KYKPNFITA
+314 KYKPNYLTA
-323 IPNYIAP
+323 IPNYVAP

-342 ECLKVIAVG
+342 DCLKVIAVG
-351 GEGAGNALEVDMN
+351 GEGAGNALEVDLN

-383 ELSASACTGFGDV
+383 EMSASACTAFGDV
-396 NALGSVGV
+396 NALGSVGA

-417 TGMECKYNEIG
+417 TGLECKYNEVG
-428 EICFRGPGMMLG
+428 EICFQGPGQMMG
-440 YKDNPEEMKSL
+440 YMNDPEEMKTVY
-451 FRKHSDGTYWVHTG
+451 RMHSDGTYWLHTG
-465 DLGYMNRKGL
+465 DLGYMNRRGL

-498 PNVIEEVLIS
+498 PNVIEEILTS

-573 LTPAGKVDYKLLEI
+573 LTPAGKVDYKLLEV

>member
-16 KSTGTGY
+16 KTTGTGY

-32 YYTKE
+32 YFSKE

-67 MGNKISFRE
+67 MGHKISYRE

-89 AQGVQEGDIVSILT
+89 AQGVREGDIVSILT
-103 VACVPCVISF
+103 VASVPCVICF
-113 YALNKIGAIVDFIN
+113 YALNKIGAVVDYIN

-141 NKSKVVVSADIFMN
+141 NKSRVVVSADIFMN
-155 KALLAAKAIGVEH
+155 KTLLAAKAIGVEH
-168 VISFSM
+168 VIAFSM
-174 EDDLPFLK
+174 EEDLPFLK

-196 SYLQDKV
+196 SYLQDDV
-203 VLTWDKFIASGAHVP
+203 VLTWDKFLASGAHVP
-218 DITYIKNPNTPA
+218 DITYQKDPATPA

-244 VMLSDNAMNA
+244 VVLSDNAMNA
-254 VAFQYHYIFRVEPK
+254 VAFQYHYIFHLDLK
-268 ENVFLN
+268 ESVFLD

-302 NFDAEDWPEYFN
+302 NFDADDWPEYFN
-314 KYKPNFITA
+314 KYKPNYLTA
-323 IPNYIAP
+323 IPNYVAP

-342 ECLKVIAVG
+342 DCLKVIAVG
-351 GEGAGNALEVDMN
+351 GEGAGNALEVDLN

-383 ELSASACTGFGDV
+383 EMSASACTAFGDV
-396 NALGSVGV
+396 NALGSVGA

-417 TGMECKYNEIG
+417 TGLECKYNEIG
-428 EICFRGPGMMLG
+428 EICFQGPGQMMG
-440 YKDNPEEMKSL
+440 YMNDPEEMKTVY
-451 FRKHSDGTYWVHTG
+451 RKHSDGTYWLHTG
-465 DLGYMNRKGL
+465 DLGYMNRRGL

-498 PNVIEEVLIS
+498 PNVIEDILMS
-508 HPAVREACVVKLH
+508 HPAVREACIVKLH

-545 ERELRSFCDAEMAEY
+545 ERELRSYCDNEMAEY